1 MMFPVEEMQYTFWS
15 KKVDHFISMFEYG
28 KDTPEQF
35 KNNMMLMGFT
45 EENIQ
50 QALFEEEENE

>member
-1 MMFPVEEMQYTFWS
+1 MFPVEEMQYIFWS

>member
-1 MMFPVEEMQYTFWS
+1 MFPVEEMQYTFWS

-35 KNNMMLMGFT
+35 KNNMLLMGFT